1 MTQAKPP
8 GRDPVREAIE
18 NAPLD
23 DEPVTEEERREI
35 AEAKKGPFMTTAEL
49 RARLAAARSN
59 PR

>member
-8 GRDPVREAIE
+8 THDPVLEAIE
-18 NAPLD
+18 NAPVDEAPMSD
-23 DEPVTEEERREI
+23 DERREI
-35 AEAKKGPFMTTAEL
+35 AEAKKGRFMTTAEL